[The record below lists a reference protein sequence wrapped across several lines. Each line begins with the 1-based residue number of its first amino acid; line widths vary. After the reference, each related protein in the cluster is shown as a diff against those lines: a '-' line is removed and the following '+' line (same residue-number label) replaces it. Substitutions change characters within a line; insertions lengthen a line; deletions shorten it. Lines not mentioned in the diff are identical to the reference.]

1 MTPNLFGHRV
11 VAGAQHLG
19 SIRVDVIA
27 DVDVVEVAAVVVVV
41 SVVPT
46 I

>member
-19 SIRVDVIA
+19 SIRVDVVVIA
-27 DVDVVEVAAVVVVV
+27 VAIDVVVVV